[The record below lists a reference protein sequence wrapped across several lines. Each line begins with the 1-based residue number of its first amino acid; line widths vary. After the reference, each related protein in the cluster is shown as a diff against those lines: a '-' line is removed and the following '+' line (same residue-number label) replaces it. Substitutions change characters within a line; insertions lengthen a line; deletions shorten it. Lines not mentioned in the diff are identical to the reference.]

1 MGLVPMF
8 HGYGLF
14 LMCICMSI
22 GSKIIILKFFDENVF
37 LKSIEFQKVF
47 LNLINL
53 HIITK

>member
-8 HGYGLF
+8 HGYGLL

-22 GSKIIILKFFDENVF
+22 GSKIIILKFFDESLF
-37 LKSIEFQKVF
+37 LKCIEFQKVF

-53 HIITK
+53 QLYL